1 MLYDSPNSSDY
12 IDYDVVVRKSQPISV
27 RLSPEFGELVA
38 DEARRTR
45 RSKGAVI
52 EDLAT
57 EALKCRMFPGIGFR
71 EGPAGRRAWLRGTSL
86 DVWQV
91 VDAYGDFGSVE
102 RMARASDVSE
112 RHIQLA
118 LAYYERFPDEIDDVI
133 ARNRAPI
140 EKLRR
145 QFPGFASSG

>member
-1 MLYDSPNSSDY
+1 MT
-12 IDYDVVVRKSQPISV
+12 KSQPVSV

-52 EDLAT
+52 EDLAA
-57 EALKCRMFPGIGFR
+57 EALKCRIFPGIGFR

-91 VDAYGDFGSVE
+91 VDAYRDFGSVE
-102 RMARASDVSE
+102 AMARTSDLTE
-112 RHIQLA
+112 RQIRLA
-118 LAYYERFPDEIDDVI
+118 LTYYERFPSEIDEMI

-140 EKLRR
+140 EELRR
-145 QFPGFASSG
+145 QFPSFASNA